1 MHSHLNASQRNKDV
15 CIYLMHKYLI
25 ILNGS
30 DTVFELL
37 ILAGCVKVLLSV
49 KLTPKEMRVKEKEK
63 KKMKEEIQFAPGGGR
78 EWGGWEGGGGV
89 REGTLQGKGDNR
101 AAEDN
106 GNLLIFCWVL

>member
-37 ILAGCVKVLLSV
+37 ILAGCVKALLSV
-49 KLTPKEMRVKEKEK
+49 KLTPKEMRVKEKEEK
-63 KKMKEEIQFAPGGGR
+63 NEGGNSICSWGWQGVGWVGGG
-78 EWGGWEGGGGV
+78 EEV
-89 REGTLQGKGDNR
+89 
-101 AAEDN
+101 
-106 GNLLIFCWVL
+106 

>member
-1 MHSHLNASQRNKDV
+1 MPLKETKTYV
-15 CIYLMHKYLI
+15 YLMHEYLI

-37 ILAGCVKVLLSV
+37 ILAGCVKALLSV
-49 KLTPKEMRVKEKEK
+49 KLTPKEMREKEKERK
-63 KKMKEEIQFAPGGGR
+63 KKMKEEIQFAPGGGGS
-78 EWGGWEGGGGV
+78 GGGGGGGV